1 MSISSRSSPMPAPY
15 PLTQRQSAMS
25 KCRWVKAL
33 RPLLV
38 YWAVGKFLPAQR
50 GLVHKP
56 TFGVGKH
63 GNARIVGGHLLAGPI
78 GHPRGTRGH
87 TGGAYFCV
95 GAGGNRHSTGLYTK
109 FKIALGKIVKAAF
122 TLKKNHL
129 AKRLPA
135 QLKTNAQLGHAGR
148 AGHLPLAIHSAFT
161 VGATDNNG
169 PFTNGRENSVTVGG
183 LKKLPHLR
191 G

>member
-33 RPLLV
+33 RTLLV

-50 GLVHKP
+50 GLVQNT
-56 TFGVGKH
+56 TFSVGKQSTAH
-63 GNARIVGGHLLAGPI
+63 IVGSHLLTRPI
-78 GHPRGTRGH
+78 EHPPGTHGH

-95 GAGGNRHSTGLYTK
+95 GDGGNRHSTGLYTK
-109 FKIALGKIVKAAF
+109 FRIALGKIVKAAF

-161 VGATDNNG
+161 VGATEI
-169 PFTNGRENSVTVGG
+169 GRASCRERASSAAI
-183 LKKLPHLR
+183 
-191 G
+191 